1 MGKQTINVGS
11 TANDGTGSSIRVG
24 GQITNS
30 NFSEIYS
37 GLGDG
42 STLSFDLNTQT
53 PTNGQALVFNAA
65 SGKFRPGTASAVSTF
80 TVAGDGGSDQT
91 ITTGSDTLTIQG
103 GTGITTTGVATD
115 ILSVAIDATVTTLT
129 GSQTLTNKN
138 LTASTNTFNPITF
151 VDDSSTASTIGL
163 GETLKVSGGTGLTSA
178 VSGDT
183 LTLNLD
189 NTAVSAG
196 SVGSSTA
203 IPVITVDA
211 QGRITNTSTAS
222 ISTTLGIVDDS
233 STSATIALATDTLK
247 VAGGL
252 GISSSISGDTLTI
265 GQDTAFASSYLN
277 ASSTIDVTNNVSGAY
292 QFNSHYSGDN
302 PTLYFKPGITYSFNL
317 NVSGHPFHL
326 QTVSGAYSAGNP
338 YTTGLTHVATDGTVS
353 TGASALLKV
362 AGTLFY
368 EVPSGTNTTIYYA
381 CQNHSSMQ
389 GKIVIGNITDKSN
402 TGDGSTKA
410 FTINSGRSVD
420 DMLVIVNGIT
430 LVPTDDYTISGTTL
444 TLQTAP
450 AVSAEIVFRYL

>member
-11 TANDGTGSSIRVG
+11 TANDGTGSTIRVG

-30 NFSEIYS
+30 NFTEIYT

-53 PTNGQALVFNAA
+53 PTDGQALVYNAA
-65 SGKFRPGTASAVSTF
+65 SGKFRPGTATATATF
-80 TVAGDGGSDQT
+80 TVAGDGGSDQS

-115 ILSVAIDATVTTLT
+115 ILSVAIDGTVTTLT

-163 GETLKVSGGTGLTSA
+163 GETLKISGGTGLTSA

-189 NTAVSAG
+189 NTAVSAA
-196 SVGSSTA
+196 SYGSSTA
-203 IPVITVDA
+203 IPVITIDG
-211 QGRITNTSTAS
+211 QGRITNASTAN
-222 ISTTLGIVDDS
+222 ISTDLSIVDDS
-233 STSATIALATDTLK
+233 STAATISLLSDTLK

-252 GISSSISGDTLTI
+252 GITSSISGDTLTI

-277 ASSTIDVTNNVSGAY
+277 AVATIDVTNSGASAY
-292 QFNSHYSGDN
+292 LFNSHYSGNN
-302 PTLYFKPGITYSFNL
+302 PTLYFKPGVTYSFNL

-326 QTVSGAYSAGNP
+326 QTVSGAYASGSP

-362 AGTLFY
+362 SGTLFY
-368 EVPSGTNTTIYYA
+368 EVPTATNTTIYYV
-381 CQNHSSMQ
+381 CQNHSAMQ
-389 GKIVIGNITDKSN
+389 GKIVIGNITDRSN
-402 TGDGSTKA
+402 TGDGSTTA
-410 FTINSGRSVD
+410 FTINSGRTVD
-420 DMLVIVNGIT
+420 DLIVIVNGIT
-430 LVPTDDYTISGTTL
+430 LVPTDDYTVSGTTL
-444 TLQTAP
+444 TFQTAP
-450 AVSAEIVFRYL
+450 ADSAEIVIRYL